1 MCYAL
6 PVMLRGRCSCII
18 SGRPTPLSFASSSLL
33 RPLTSLFPLHLRKPP
48 VSPLFP
54 LLTQKQGEAGAF
66 PPNVFAFNPF
76 VFFDHVN
83 YSVKYNCR
91 RADIPILARGTNA
104 ARCAGTRQQ
113 NRGDEAKGGE
123 LYSGSAV
130 RRLQMKP
137 TGDSVSRIISGVPE
151 ATIDK
156 SKRDF
161 LRAAMALLA
170 GLNLPRTS
178 LAGGGLHGAGGSGQR
193 VVLVVFGGVR
203 RAETFSPQG
212 LVNIPHLSADLLPQS
227 LFYRDARNE
236 GVTAHFNAIS
246 SILTGNWQRVDD
258 WGKLAPTTPT
268 LFEQFRK
275 GLGAAQSDTWVVAS
289 NKALT
294 NLIGAS
300 SATDYGPPY
309 GANVVFPKQL
319 MVAAVANALR
329 AGRSRNMAD
338 REKIETELQSML
350 EAGNYEG
357 LGWSVFDGA
366 ERLDPRVRGII
377 DGGHHVLC
385 AQRRPHFGRR
395 TDVPGEPRGHAEIFT
410 APSGG
415 YLFGCGSGALR
426 FLRDARWRHTERRP
440 ALPIRCGRKYKQTP
454 NIRARPHWW

>member
-1 MCYAL
+1 
-6 PVMLRGRCSCII
+6 
-18 SGRPTPLSFASSSLL
+18 
-33 RPLTSLFPLHLRKPP
+33 
-48 VSPLFP
+48 
-54 LLTQKQGEAGAF
+54 
-66 PPNVFAFNPF
+66 
-76 VFFDHVN
+76 
-83 YSVKYNCR
+83 
-91 RADIPILARGTNA
+91 
-104 ARCAGTRQQ
+104 
-113 NRGDEAKGGE
+113 
-123 LYSGSAV
+123 
-130 RRLQMKP
+130 MKP
-137 TGDSVSRIISGVPE
+137 TGDSVSRVISGVPE

-319 MVAAVANALR
+319 MIAAVVNALR

-366 ERLDPRVRGII
+366 ERLDPRVRGTITEAI
-377 DGGHHVLC
+377 TAFVRSGGPTSGDELTFLVSREVMRKFSPRLLVVIFSDVEVAHFGSYAMHVGGIRSGDRLCYQMWQEIQANPEYKGKTTLVVMPEFGRDPDGSTTNGFFNHRGDTESTRSTWMMALGAAVDKPQVIERPIRHVDLC
-385 AQRRPHFGRR
+385 A
-395 TDVPGEPRGHAEIFT
+395 TL
-410 APSGG
+410 GG
-415 YLFGCGSGALR
+415 VLGCPPMDTQGVRLSELR
-426 FLRDARWRHTERRP
+426 V
-440 ALPIRCGRKYKQTP
+440 
-454 NIRARPHWW
+454 